1 MQEYLNKGYINKYGS
16 RIEDVN
22 RVEKKLSELREI
34 GGFNGEKD
42 ISIYYEKYIVEN
54 SKKAIVISHGFSEC
68 IEKYH
73 EIIYYFINKEI
84 SVFIMEH
91 RGHGRSGCISKICS
105 TQVEIEK
112 FEYYISD
119 FKTFLDK
126 IVLNYKVYFNDNL
139 YLFAHSMGGAIATIF
154 LEENQ
159 GYFKKVILNS
169 PMFRINTGKYS
180 HKKCKLIAKLLILF
194 GKGDRFIFG
203 QKPFEEKEDIE
214 ASGTSD
220 KYRHGVYHKTL
231 LENQI
236 LRRGGGSIHW
246 YSEAVKATE
255 YLMKDCNISEIK
267 VPILLFKSE
276 FDNYVDTVFHEKF
289 KEKVNL
295 CKIIELK
302 GSKHEGFLE
311 KDEILCYYL
320 EEIFRFLKDN

>member
-1 MQEYLNKGYINKYGS
+1 MKEYLYRYGS
-16 RIEDVN
+16 KIEDVN
-22 RVEKKLSELREI
+22 KVEKKLSELRKI
-34 GGFNGEKD
+34 GEFKGEKD

-73 EIIYYFINKEI
+73 ELIYYFLNKEI

-91 RGHGRSGCISKICS
+91 RGHGRSGCLSEICS

-119 FKTFLDK
+119 LKLFIDN
-126 IVLNYKVYFNDNL
+126 IVLNDKVYFNDNL

-169 PMFRINTGKYS
+169 PMFRINTGKHSY
-180 HKKCKLIAKLLILF
+180 KKCKVIAKLLILL
-194 GKGDRFIFG
+194 GKGNRFIFG
-203 QKPFEEKEDIE
+203 QKPFEEKEDIA

-220 KYRHGVYHKTL
+220 EYRHGVYHKIL

-246 YSEAVKATE
+246 YNEAVKATE
-255 YLMKDCNISEIK
+255 YLMKDCNISEIN

-276 FDNYVDTVFHEKF
+276 FDDYVDIAFHEKF
-289 KEKVNL
+289 KRKVNG

-302 GSKHEGFLE
+302 ESKHEGFLE

-320 EEIFRFLKDN
+320 KEIFRFLKDN